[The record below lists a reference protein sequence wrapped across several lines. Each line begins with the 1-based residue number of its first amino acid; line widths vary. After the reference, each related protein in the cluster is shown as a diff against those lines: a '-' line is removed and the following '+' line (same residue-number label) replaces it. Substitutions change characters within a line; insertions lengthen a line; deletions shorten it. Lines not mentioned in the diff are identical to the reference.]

1 VTLTDIQG
9 KEDHMGDM
17 DFKVAGTA
25 NGITAIQLD
34 MKVKSISHDVIYDA
48 LHQARDARQDILD
61 HIEGTIPAYR
71 SEMSKYAP
79 RMESMKIAV
88 DKIGAVIGPGG
99 KTIRGIVEETGATV
113 DVQDDGTV
121 VIGSTDGAAADRARE
136 IIETLTKE
144 VKIGEIY
151 TGKVV
156 RILDF
161 GAFVEL
167 IPGTDGMVHISE
179 LANYHVPTVED
190 VVTLG
195 EEITVVVKNI
205 DPAGKVS
212 LSRRMLL
219 EGEDGEAGDGE
230 RRERPPQSSQDREGR
245 PGGGFRG
252 GNGRGRD
259 GGGGGRRPGGGG
271 QRSGGG
277 GQRSGGGWRGE
288 RRGGGRPGGPRQGG
302 PPRR

>member
-1 VTLTDIQG
+1 
-9 KEDHMGDM
+9 M

-25 NGITAIQLD
+25 DGITAIQLD
-34 MKVKSISHDVIYDA
+34 IKVQSIGDDVIRQT
-48 LHQARDARQDILD
+48 LEQAKTARLD
-61 HIEGTIPAYR
+61 VLAKMAETIAAPR
-71 SEMSKYAP
+71 EEMSPYAP
-79 RMESMKIAV
+79 RMTTIKIPV

-113 DVQDDGTV
+113 DVQDDGSV

-136 IIETLTKE
+136 IIENLTKE

-179 LANYHVPTVED
+179 LADYHVPTVED

-219 EGEDGEAGDGE
+219 EGEDGESGDGE
-230 RRERPPQSSQDREGR
+230 RRERPPQSSQGRGGR

-252 GNGRGRD
+252 GNGRGD
-259 GGGGGRRPGGGG
+259 GCARAACRAGVC
-271 QRSGGG
+271 
-277 GQRSGGGWRGE
+277 
-288 RRGGGRPGGPRQGG
+288 
-302 PPRR
+302 

>member
-1 VTLTDIQG
+1 
-9 KEDHMGDM
+9 M

-25 NGITAIQLD
+25 DGITAIQLD
-34 MKVKSISHDVIYDA
+34 IKVQSIGDEVIRQT
-48 LHQARDARQDILD
+48 LVQAKEARLEILAKMAD
-61 HIEGTIPAYR
+61 TLAAPRE
-71 SEMSKYAP
+71 EMSPYAP
-79 RMESMKIAV
+79 RMTTITIPV

-99 KTIRGIVEETGATV
+99 KTIRGIVEETKATV
-113 DVQDDGTV
+113 DVQDDGTI
-121 VIGSTDGAAADRARE
+121 VIGSTEGEAADRAIE
-136 IIETLTKE
+136 IIKNLTKE

-167 IPGTDGMVHISE
+167 IPGKDGMVHISE

>member
-1 VTLTDIQG
+1 MTTI
-9 KEDHMGDM
+9 
-17 DFKVAGTA
+17 
-25 NGITAIQLD
+25 
-34 MKVKSISHDVIYDA
+34 SI
-48 LHQARDARQDILD
+48 
-61 HIEGTIPAYR
+61 P
-71 SEMSKYAP
+71 
-79 RMESMKIAV
+79 V

-99 KTIRGIVEETGATV
+99 KTIRGIVEETKATV

-121 VIGSTDGAAADRARE
+121 VIGSTDGEAAARAVK
-136 IIETLTKE
+136 IIEDLTKE

-179 LANYHVPTVED
+179 LADYHVPTVED

-195 EEITVVVKNI
+195 EEITVVVKDI
-205 DPAGKVS
+205 DPSGKVS

-219 EGEDGEAGDGE
+219 EGEDGEGGDGE
-230 RRERPPQSSQDREGR
+230 RRERPPQNRGGR

-252 GNGRGRD
+252 GNGRRRD
-259 GGGGGRRPGGGG
+259 GGGGRRPGGGP
-271 QRSGGG
+271 RGG
-277 GQRSGGGWRGE
+277 GGGWRGD
-288 RRGGGRPGGPRQGG
+288 RRGGGRPSGGPRQGG

>member
-99 KTIRGIVEETGATV
+99 KTIRGIVEETKATV
-113 DVQDDGTV
+113 DVQDDGTI
-121 VIGSTDGAAADRARE
+121 VIGSTEGEAADRAIE
-136 IIETLTKE
+136 IIKNLTKE

-167 IPGTDGMVHISE
+167 IPGKDGMVHISE